1 MTTIY
6 FIRHGQSEANV
17 KRVFAGS
24 WDAPLTPL
32 GREQAACTAE
42 YLADK
47 PIVAVYSSDL
57 MRAADTGAAVSAVKG
72 TPLHTTKQLREIY
85 AGNWEG
91 KRFEE
96 LQCDAAY
103 AVWLQSIGLAQCP
116 GGESVAALQCR
127 IKAVVEDIVRDH
139 PDESICIATHATPI
153 RVMEA
158 VWTNT
163 PLEQLHTIP
172 WVSNA
177 SVTVVQY
184 DDAGIGRLIERDIND
199 HMGRLKSVLPSN
211 V

>member
-6 FIRHGQSEANV
+6 FVRHGQSEANV

-42 YLADK
+42 FLANK
-47 PIVAVYSSDL
+47 PITAVYASDL
-57 MRAADTGAAVSAVKG
+57 ARAADTGAAISAVKEI
-72 TPLHTTKQLREIY
+72 PLHTTRELREIY
-85 AGNWEG
+85 AGDWEG
-91 KRFEE
+91 KCFEE
-96 LQCDAAY
+96 LQRDAAY
-103 AVWLQSIGLAQCP
+103 AVWLRSIGLAQCP
-116 GGESVAALQCR
+116 GGESVAQLQRR
-127 IKAVVEDIVRDH
+127 IKAAVEDIVRAH
-139 PDESICIATHATPI
+139 HNESICIATHATPI

-177 SVTVVQY
+177 SVTIAQY
-184 DDAGIGRLIERDIND
+184 DDTGVGRLIVRDINE
-199 HMGRLKSVLPSN
+199 HMGSLRSVLPSN